1 MSLDSLRKYTETET
15 EQIVLEAVLEQG
27 SERAAGKAIG
37 MPKSTVHDHISRL
50 KKRMK
55 LDLPED
61 QRPNNPLAHPPVH
74 LPKILYY
81 DIETTNFNADFGE
94 VLMFAYQWHGTD
106 EVHLVSVL
114 DYPKCFSLPVEKRDR
129 YVVIALAELLNQAD
143 IIVAHYGKKFD
154 NKFVQARLAIHN
166 LPYFDNRDSKMF
178 DTCLVARK
186 GMKIGSN
193 RLANLAQALGL
204 PEEKTSLTKTQW
216 RRANDYDHD
225 ALVDMGEYCKQ
236 DVRTL
241 YHVAQRLRPLAK
253 HLPSWLILN
262 GEDEK
267 CCHACGGDLQ
277 SIGEWATKANIY
289 ERYQC
294 TSCGAW
300 QRSAQSKR
308 KVSIRDRV
316 MF

>member
-1 MSLDSLRKYTETET
+1 MSYEHLREYVKTEAEG
-15 EQIVLEAVLEQG
+15 VALEAVIEHG
-27 SERAAGKAIG
+27 SMRKAARAIGKA
-37 MPKSTVHDHISRL
+37 KSTVNDHVIRIQNRVL
-50 KKRMK
+50 NTQT
-55 LDLPED
+55 LTEEPIVELELP
-61 QRPNNPLAHPPVH
+61 PAH

-94 VLMFAYQWHGTD
+94 VLMFAYQWHGSD
-106 EVHLVSVL
+106 EVNLVSVL

-129 YVVIALAELLNQAD
+129 FVVIALCELLNQAD

-166 LPYFDNRDSKMF
+166 LPYFDNRSTKMF
-178 DTCLVARK
+178 DTCLVARNS
-186 GMKIGSN
+186 MKIGSN
-193 RLANLAQALGL
+193 RLANLAQAMGL

-216 RRANDYDHD
+216 RRANDYCPE
-225 ALVDMGEYCKQ
+225 ALTAMGEYCKQ

-241 YHVAQRLRPLAK
+241 FHVAQRLRPLAK

-262 GEDEK
+262 GEEEK
-267 CCHACGGDLQ
+267 CCHACGGGLQ
-277 SIGEWATKANIY
+277 AKGEWATKSNVY

-300 QRSAQSKR
+300 QRSANAKR
-308 KVSIRDRV
+308 KISTSDRV
-316 MF
+316 MY